1 MLVVRVC
8 VPVPLL
14 TPTRVQWSEAG
25 YHRSEGGEQNATPVR
40 RTNERTCFVVVVC
53 GCCCRRLWLLLSSAS
68 SVVRAAAVVVVD
80 HQRRRVFFDTVTHV
94 AMAAA
99 RNAQQTKSAEAK
111 VGSDKF
117 RRAQSARRGSPLYF
131 DK

>member
-1 MLVVRVC
+1 MIS
-8 VPVPLL
+8 P
-14 TPTRVQWSEAG
+14 W
-25 YHRSEGGEQNATPVR
+25 
-40 RTNERTCFVVVVC
+40 
-53 GCCCRRLWLLLSSAS
+53 LSSQSVLKVAGAVPARAQFAS
-68 SVVRAAAVVVVD
+68 SHVVQGTVGYGGHPRAGLVAQMPPHQAAAVVVVD
-80 HQRRRVFFDTVTHV
+80 HERRRVFFDTVTHV